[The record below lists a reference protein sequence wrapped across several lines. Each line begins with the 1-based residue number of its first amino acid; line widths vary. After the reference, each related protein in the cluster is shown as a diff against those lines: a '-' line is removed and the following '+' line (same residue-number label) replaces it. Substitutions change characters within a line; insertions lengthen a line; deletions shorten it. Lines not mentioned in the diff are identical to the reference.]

1 MRDAHRPLA
10 AAALSVCLLL
20 LASPAHAQEQDSR
33 SHAFTIETVKVTAEK
48 SEEDTQR
55 IPASITAYTTQ
66 QAADL
71 GIDETQRLF
80 EVTPN
85 VFMAKS
91 GPKASL
97 GSYGSI
103 RGVGFMHGTSPSF
116 GFYVD
121 DVYYSNFDVA
131 LFDVERI
138 EVLKGPQGTL
148 YGRNAEAGVINVVS
162 KKPGAKWESK
172 LEAGYGGNAERSLSG
187 TLGGTVLEDVL
198 TMRLS
203 GRYEASDGYF
213 RNVFKGNSDANRN
226 EDIDGRLSI
235 DWRPDS
241 PWRVQWVV
249 EGQSYDDSYAEF
261 APLSW
266 IKDNPHKV
274 SLDCDGQAR
283 KHAGGVSMRAERGL
297 DGMRLVSVSAV
308 RNESTRMVQDGD
320 FTSVDVA
327 YKYALKDVLL
337 ASEELRLSSDGPG
350 PLQWLAGAY
359 AFHEQ
364 DDLSTWMEKH
374 KAPLGTFYQQGDT
387 ETMGAA
393 LFGQGRYTL
402 WDRLT
407 FTLGLRYDHERK
419 DYDYQWRGG
428 TFMGITDRSGSPDKA
443 FNAWSPKFS
452 VDYQLTGDML
462 AYAGVSR
469 GFKSGGFNLKADP
482 GAAYDA
488 EYSWNYET
496 GLKSEW
502 LDKRL
507 QANLALFV
515 IKRSDQQVEI
525 PSYPNFTIVNA
536 ASSTSKGLE
545 LEIKARPLA
554 GLDITG
560 GFGWTH
566 ATFDSFDHAGSN
578 YSGKR
583 IPSVPGY
590 TAMLAATW
598 RFQNG
603 LLLGADYRRT
613 GRQHF
618 DLANT
623 WSQGEYQTV
632 GARVGYEAEKYE
644 ASLWVRNL
652 FNANYATR
660 AFQSGNTWYAR
671 AGEPLTCGVTVG
683 WRF

>member
-1 MRDAHRPLA
+1 MRDTTQHPFA
-10 AAALSVCLLL
+10 AAALAACLA
-20 LASPAHAQEQDSR
+20 LATGSAQAAEPQP
-33 SHAFTIETVKVTAEK
+33 FTIETVKVTAEK
-48 SEEDTQR
+48 CEQDTQK
-55 IPASITAYTTQ
+55 IPASVTAYTAE

-71 GIDETQRLF
+71 GIGDTQSLF
-80 EVTPN
+80 AATPN
-85 VFMAKS
+85 LFMAKS

-131 LFDVERI
+131 LFDLERV

-148 YGRNAEAGVINVVS
+148 YGRNAEAGVINVVTR
-162 KKPGAKWESK
+162 KPGPDWESR
-172 LEAGYGGNAERSLSG
+172 LEAGYASNAARSLSG
-187 TLGGTVLEDVL
+187 ALGGAVIKDVL

-213 RNVFKGNSDANRN
+213 NNVHTGNSDANRN
-226 EDIDGRLSI
+226 EDFDGRLSI
-235 DWRPDS
+235 DWQPDS
-241 PWRVQWVV
+241 PWRVQWVA
-249 EGQSYDDSYAEF
+249 EGQSYEDNYAEF
-261 APLSW
+261 APMSW

-274 SLDCDGQAR
+274 SLDHDGRAR
-283 KHAGGVSMRAERGL
+283 KHAGGVSMRAERAL
-297 DGMRLVSVSAV
+297 DGMRLVSVSAL
-308 RNESTRMVQDGD
+308 RDESTRMVQDGD
-320 FTSVDVA
+320 FTPVDIA
-327 YKYALKDVLL
+327 YKYAEKDVLL
-337 ASEELRLSSDGPG
+337 LSEELRLSSDAPG
-350 PLQWLAGAY
+350 PFKWLAGLY

-364 DDLSTWMEKH
+364 DDLSTWMERH
-374 KAPLGTFYQQGDT
+374 MGVTGTFHQQGDT
-387 ETMGAA
+387 ETLGAA
-393 LFGQGRYTL
+393 AFGQGSYTL
-402 WDRLT
+402 WDTLT

-419 DYDYQWRGG
+419 EYDYLWRGG
-428 TFMGITDRSGSPDKA
+428 AFMGIADRSGDTDKA
-443 FNAWSPKFS
+443 FNSWSPKLG
-452 VDYQLTGDML
+452 VDYRLTDDVL

-482 GAAYDA
+482 GSAYDA

-496 GLKSEW
+496 GIKSDW

-507 QANLALFV
+507 QANLALFI

-536 ASSTSKGLE
+536 ASSTSKGVELE
-545 LEIKARPLA
+545 LKARPLP

-560 GFGWTH
+560 GFGWVH
-566 ATFDSFDHAGSN
+566 ATFDSFNYAGAD

-583 IPSVPGY
+583 NPSVPGY

-613 GRQHF
+613 GRQYF

-623 WSQGEYQTV
+623 RAQGEYQTV
-632 GARVGYEAEKYE
+632 GARVGYEAEGYE
-644 ASLWVRNL
+644 ATLWVRNL

-660 AFQSGNTWYAR
+660 AFQSGNAWYAR
-671 AGEPLTCGVTVG
+671 AGEPLTCGLTVG
-683 WRF
+683 LRF

>member
-1 MRDAHRPLA
+1 MRGTKHSLA
-10 AAALSVCLLL
+10 AAALATS
-20 LASPAHAQEQDSR
+20 LALTAGNAFSEEPAT
-33 SHAFTIETVKVTAEK
+33 FTIETVKVTAEK
-48 SEEDTQR
+48 SEQDTQR
-55 IPASITAYTTQ
+55 IPASITAYTAG
-66 QAADL
+66 QAEEL
-71 GIDETQRLF
+71 GIRDTQSLF
-80 EVTPN
+80 SAAPN
-85 VFMAKS
+85 LYMAKS

-131 LFDVERI
+131 LFDLERI

-148 YGRNAEAGVINVVS
+148 YGRNAEAGVVNVVTR
-162 KKPGAKWESK
+162 KPGALWESR
-172 LEAGYGGNAERSLSG
+172 LEAGYGTNAARSLSG
-187 TLGGTVLEDVL
+187 VLGGPVIEDVL
-198 TMRLS
+198 TMRLA

-213 RNVFKGNSDANRN
+213 KNDFKGNSDANAN
-226 EDIDGRLSI
+226 EDFDGRLSI

-261 APLSW
+261 APMNW
-266 IKDNPHKV
+266 IKDKPHKV
-274 SLDCDGQAR
+274 SLDYDGQAR
-283 KHAGGVSMRAERGL
+283 KHAGGVSMRAERSL
-297 DGMRLVSVSAV
+297 DGMRLVSVSAL
-308 RNESTRMVQDGD
+308 RDESTRMVQDGD

-337 ASEELRLSSDGPG
+337 ASQELRLSSDAPG
-350 PLQWLAGAY
+350 PFQWLAGLH

-374 KAPLGTFYQQGDT
+374 KAPLGTFYQKGDT
-387 ETMGAA
+387 ETTGAA
-393 LFGQGRYTL
+393 VFGQGRYTVR
-402 WDRLT
+402 DRLT

-419 DYDYQWRGG
+419 DYDYLWRGG
-428 TFMGITDRSGSPDKA
+428 AFMGAADRSGNTDKA
-443 FNAWSPKFS
+443 FNAWSPKLA
-452 VDYQLTGDML
+452 VDYRLTDDAL

-496 GLKSEW
+496 GIKTEW

-525 PSYPNFTIVNA
+525 PSYPSFSIVNA
-536 ASSTSKGLE
+536 ASSTSKGAE
-545 LEIKARPLA
+545 LEIRARPLP
-554 GLDITG
+554 GLDIIG
-560 GFGWTH
+560 GFGWAH
-566 ATFDSFDHAGSN
+566 ATFDSFQYAGAD

-583 IPSVPGY
+583 NPSVPAY

-598 RFQNG
+598 RLQNG

-613 GRQHF
+613 GRQYF

-623 WSQGEYQTV
+623 RTQGEHQTV
-632 GARVGYEAEKYE
+632 GARVGYEAEGYE
-644 ASLWVRNL
+644 ATLWARNL
-652 FNANYATR
+652 FNVKYATR
-660 AFQSGNTWYAR
+660 AFQSGNAWYAR
-671 AGEPLTCGVTVG
+671 AGEPLTCGFTVG
-683 WRF
+683 LRF